1 MLSFL
6 RSLYDYGKEWLGYLV
21 TYLKNEFMARH
32 AANLEII
39 ALKSQLASYIH
50 RFEKEKIP
58 KPLPTPAFRQL
69 WVLLSKHLE
78 NWKDSLVMVKPDTVI
93 RWHRTAFKFYWKEKS
108 KKIGRPT
115 ISAGTIQLI
124 KRVHKEN
131 PLLSPEKI
139 HEKLRMLGIDKPPAP
154 NTISKYL
161 PSTRKPPSEKQIQ
174 SWKTFLQNHQ
184 EEIWATDFFTIPTI
198 TFNVL
203 HVLVIIHHKT
213 REIIHFGVKTNPTAE
228 WTIQQFRNATPYG
241 KVPKYL
247 IHDNDPI
254 FCSKAFQAFLQS
266 SDITAK
272 KTAYRSPW
280 QNAYAERVIGTIKR
294 ELVDQVI
301 PLNER
306 HLRGLLMEYIKG
318 YYNTHRTHQG
328 ISGKTPIPSPI
339 YFPTSAEDTIL
350 EATPVLNG
358 LYHTYKKAA

>member
-6 RSLYDYGKEWLGYLV
+6 RSLYKYSKEWLGYLV
-21 TYLKNEFMARH
+21 TYLKNNFMTKH
-32 AANLEII
+32 TTNMENI
-39 ALKSQLASYIH
+39 ALRSQLASYVR

-58 KPLPTPAFRQL
+58 TPRPTPAFRQL
-69 WVLLSKHLE
+69 WVLLSKHME
-78 NWKDSLVMVKPDTVI
+78 NWKKSLVMVKPDTVI
-93 RWHRTAFKFYWKEKS
+93 RWHRTAFKFYWKQKS

-115 ISAGTIQLI
+115 ISPTTIQLI

-139 HEKLRMLGIDKPPAP
+139 HEKLQLLGIDKPPAP
-154 NTISKYL
+154 NTIAKYL
-161 PSTRKPPSEKQIQ
+161 PSSRKPPSEKQIQ
-174 SWKTFLQNHQ
+174 SWKTFLHNHQ
-184 EEIWATDFFTIPTI
+184 NETWATDFFTIPTL

-213 REIIHFGVKTNPTAE
+213 REIVHFNVTTNPTAE

-241 KVPKYL
+241 KVPRYL

-266 SDITAK
+266 SAITSK

-301 PLNER
+301 PLNEQ
-306 HLRGLLMEYIKG
+306 HLRGLLTEYIKG
-318 YYNTHRTHQG
+318 YYNTDRTYQG
-328 ISGKTPIPSPI
+328 INGKTPIPSPV
-339 YFPTSAEDTIL
+339 YLPTSVEDTVL
-350 EATPVLNG
+350 DATPILNG

>member
-6 RSLYDYGKEWLGYLV
+6 RSLYKFCSEWIGYLLMSLRN
-21 TYLKNEFMARH
+21 YILSKH
-32 AANLEII
+32 ATSMENI
-39 ALKSQLASYIH
+39 ALRSQLASYVH
-50 RFEKEKIP
+50 RFEKENIP
-58 KPLPTPAFRQL
+58 TPRPTPAFRQL

-93 RWHRTAFKFYWKEKS
+93 RWHRTAFKFYWKKKS
-108 KKIGRPT
+108 KKLGRPT
-115 ISAGTIQLI
+115 ISNGTIQLI

-139 HEKLRMLGIDKPPAP
+139 HEKLRILGIDQPPAP
-154 NTISKYL
+154 NTIAKYL

-184 EEIWATDFFTIPTI
+184 EEIWGTDFFTISTL

-203 HVLVIIHHKT
+203 HVLVILHHKT
-213 REIIHFGVKTNPTAE
+213 REIIHFGVTTNPTAE

-254 FCSKAFQAFLQS
+254 FCSKVFQAFLQS

-280 QNAYAERVIGTIKR
+280 QNGYAERVIGTIKR
-294 ELVDQVI
+294 ELVDHVI

-306 HLRGLLMEYIKG
+306 HLCGLLTEYMKG

-328 ISGKTPIPSPI
+328 INGKTPIPSPV
-339 YFPTSAEDTIL
+339 YLPTSVEDTVL